1 MSLKRKTLWVQ
12 LLAELAELP
21 ELASVS
27 FGLIEPTKTAR
38 PAAAVIPLQDDKQ
51 NRASKTHD
59 ISDLQFAV
67 RVVVDDSG
75 GDQAGLLIE
84 EAFEAI
90 DARIRNNNTMNGTAQ
105 QIIKGRTT
113 WLYNA
118 PDFPQAGA
126 DQQYTAT
133 YAV

>member
-1 MSLKRKTLWVQ
+1 MSLNRKAFWVQ
-12 LLAELAELP
+12 LLAELRSVP

-27 FGLIEPTKTAR
+27 FGAIEPSHRAR

-51 NRASKTHD
+51 NRSSKTHSL
-59 ISDLQFAV
+59 SDLQFAV

-75 GDQAGLLIE
+75 GEQAGLLIE
-84 EAFEAI
+84 HALQAV
-90 DARIRNNNTMNGTAQ
+90 DARIDANNTMNGTAQ
-105 QIIKGRTT
+105 QVIKGRTT

>member
-1 MSLKRKTLWVQ
+1 MSAQRKAFWTQ
-12 LLAELAELP
+12 LLAELGALP

-27 FGLIEPTKTAR
+27 FGLIEPTKETR
-38 PAAAVIPLQDDKQ
+38 PAAAIIPLQDDKQ
-51 NRASKTHD
+51 NVASKTHSM
-59 ISDLQFAV
+59 SDLQFAV
-67 RVVVDDSG
+67 RVVADADG
-75 GDQAGLLIE
+75 GDQAGLIIE
-84 EAFEAI
+84 DVLAAV
-90 DARIRNNNTMNGTAQ
+90 DARIKQNNTMNSTAQ

-126 DQQYTAT
+126 DQQYTAI